1 MELKSSMLID
11 MPNAERAAALEK
23 GSAALKLHLDK
34 MLRKKIITE
43 QYHKDKVETLKRQ
56 MLDFKSG
63 E

>member
-1 MELKSSMLID
+1 MLID